1 MEFYW
6 DPLDFPNQI
15 QSNPMKIQWQSN
27 ENLLKPNGIQWN
39 SNGIMLQKAYACK
52 PSYKRCS
59 LFWGCVIFQNPKKI
73 VEIVDI
79 VGGGGY

>member
-27 ENLLKPNGIQWN
+27 ENLMNTNGIQWN
-39 SNGIMLQKAYACK
+39 STGIH
-52 PSYKRCS
+52 
-59 LFWGCVIFQNPKKI
+59 
-73 VEIVDI
+73 
-79 VGGGGY
+79 